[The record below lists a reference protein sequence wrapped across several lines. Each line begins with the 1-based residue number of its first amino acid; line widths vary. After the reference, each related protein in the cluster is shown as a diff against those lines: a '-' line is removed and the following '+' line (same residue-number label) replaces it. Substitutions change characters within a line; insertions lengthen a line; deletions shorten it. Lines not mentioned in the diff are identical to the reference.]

1 MSRILSRAMTVG
13 VLCAVA
19 SIAGAHSDDASN
31 TAPLQ
36 MDCDHLP
43 AKAVTALPAP
53 FDAWA
58 QLECR
63 PSGQFLVQGE
73 DWSWRY
79 PASFTDQ
86 VLIPAWMP
94 DPDSL
99 ATGARYFNV
108 VTVSMAEG
116 DKAMALHDQFVKEV
130 VPYRIRAGGSDAA
143 GPQFVYTLTGV
154 NDLGQEVK
162 VHWVYRSDKDVWGIV
177 CAPGCRP
184 EYAFMA
190 AKRGA

>member
-1 MSRILSRAMTVG
+1 MFRSVFLTAIV
-13 VLCAVA
+13 AVSFVAA
-19 SIAGAHSDDASN
+19 SPIHAHSDS
-31 TAPLQ
+31 TEPLQ

-43 AKAVTALPAP
+43 TAAVASLPPP
-53 FDAWA
+53 FDTWA

-63 PSGQFLVQGE
+63 PSGQFVVQAG
-73 DWSWRY
+73 DWLWRY
-79 PASFTDQ
+79 PSSFTEQ

-99 ATGARYFNV
+99 ATGPRYFKV
-108 VTVSMAEG
+108 VGVSLAEG
-116 DKAMALHDQFVKEV
+116 DKAAAMHDQFIKEV
-130 VPYRIRAGGSDAA
+130 VPYRIHAGGAETPS
-143 GPQFVYTLTGV
+143 PKRIYTLTAV

-177 CAPGCRP
+177 CSPLCKS

-190 AKRGA
+190 AKQEN